1 MGRGGLISSEIFA
14 KINCREMLKF
24 HNLIRKFPSF
34 YIFDR
39 RVCCISEAILYF
51 HQFYKISQELG
62 VG

>member
-1 MGRGGLISSEIFA
+1 MGGGGLIICENIE
-14 KINCREMLKF
+14 KINCMDMLKF

-39 RVCCISEAILYF
+39 RVCCISEAIFYF
-51 HQFYKISQELG
+51 HQFYKISHELG